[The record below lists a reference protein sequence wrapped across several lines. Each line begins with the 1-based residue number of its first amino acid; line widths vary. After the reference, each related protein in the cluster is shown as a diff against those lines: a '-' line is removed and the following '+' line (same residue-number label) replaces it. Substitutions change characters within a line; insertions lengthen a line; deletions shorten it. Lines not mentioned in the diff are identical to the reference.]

1 MADALQR
8 ATSIRDH
15 EELPDEVVVDRV
27 RGGERALFE
36 LLVRRYNQ
44 RIFRVA
50 RGIVRDD
57 GDAEEVLQEAWVRA
71 FEHLDQFRGEA
82 RFNTWLTRIAVHE
95 ALAHLRR
102 RRRLV
107 PLASDE
113 HEFEAGP
120 LMFSTAPTP
129 EETTQAIEARRL
141 LETAIEAL
149 PESLRVAYVLREI
162 NDLDTAETAAALG
175 IAEGTVKVRLHRAR
189 RELRSS
195 LEKRLTNA
203 RTELYPF
210 LGARCDR
217 LTAAVMARV
226 SAIAPQPSSATRR
239 P

>member
-1 MADALQR
+1 MVDVLER
-8 ATSIRDH
+8 AATPNDH
-15 EELPDEVVVDRV
+15 EELPDAEVVVRV

-44 RIFRVA
+44 RLFRVA
-50 RGIVRDD
+50 RSIVRDD
-57 GDAEEVLQEAWVRA
+57 GEAEEVLQEAWVRA

-82 RFNTWLTRIAVHE
+82 RFDTWLTRIAVHE
-95 ALAHLRR
+95 GLAHLRR
-102 RRRLV
+102 RKRLV
-107 PLASDE
+107 QLGGDE
-113 HEFEAGP
+113 HHLDQGP

-129 EETTQAIEARRL
+129 EQTTQTIEARRL

-149 PESLRVAYVLREI
+149 PEALRVAYVLREI

-175 IAEGTVKVRLHRAR
+175 VAEGTVKVRLHRAR

-195 LEKRLTNA
+195 LEKRLVDA
-203 RTELYPF
+203 RSELYPF

-226 SAIAPQPSSATRR
+226 SAITARAASVRR

>member
-1 MADALQR
+1 MADALHR
-8 ATSIRDH
+8 ASLLRDH
-15 EELPDEVVVDRV
+15 EELPDEEVVHRV

-36 LLVRRYNQ
+36 LLVRRHNQ

-57 GDAEEVLQEAWVRA
+57 GDAEEVLQETWVRA
-71 FEHLDQFRGEA
+71 FEHLDQFRGES
-82 RFNTWLTRIAVHE
+82 RFNTWLSRIAIHE

-102 RRRLV
+102 SRRLV
-107 PLASDE
+107 PLVSDE
-113 HEFEAGP
+113 RDVESRP

-129 EETTQAIEARRL
+129 EQATQALETRRLIEA
-141 LETAIEAL
+141 AIEAL
-149 PESLRVAYVLREI
+149 PEPLRIAYVLREL

-195 LEKRLTNA
+195 LEKRLSDA
-203 RTELYPF
+203 RSELYPF

-217 LTAAVMARV
+217 LTAAVMARLTT
-226 SAIAPQPSSATRR
+226 IAPQSSATRYS
-239 P
+239 